1 MSDDYPRMIF
11 HPDGRTARVADPD
24 EEKAAGDGWSREPSP
39 VHRQTAGGSVM
50 AYGQEPMAIMIRDVL
65 ERVLDE
71 RGIGTSAAQRAVGQS
86 RERAEQANHPNVEFP
101 ARGSRRPQE
110 R

>member
-1 MSDDYPRMIF
+1 MSSDYPRMIF
-11 HPDGRTARVADPD
+11 HPDGRTARVESPD
-24 EEKAAGDGWSREPSP
+24 DEKALTSGEGWSREPSP

-50 AYGQEPMAIMIRDVL
+50 AYGQEPFAMMFREVL

-71 RGIGTSAAQRAVGQS
+71 RGIGTSRQ
-86 RERAEQANHPNVEFP
+86 ERAEQANQPNVEFP
-101 ARGSRRPQE
+101 ARGSRRQQE